1 MKKKIKIS
9 QLRFNYKNYKKELLS
24 IKNSDSNP
32 FKQFSKWLNQ
42 AIKSN
47 VFEPT
52 AMSLATLRNNKVSN
66 RIVLLKSVEK
76 NTFIFYTNL
85 HSRKSK
91 DLEKNE
97 SIAAVFW
104 WPQIGK
110 QVRIEGKIKKLVK
123 TKVADTYFSSRSR
136 QSQISAWASNQSDII
151 PNRKYLEEK
160 IEIVKKRFVNMS
172 INRPKFWSGYVIT
185 PFLIEFWQARDH
197 RLHDRIVYKK
207 LKNKNWKK
215 HRLGP

>member
-1 MKKKIKIS
+1 MN
-9 QLRFNYKNYKKELLS
+9 Q
-24 IKNSDSNP
+24 KNSLGLDKCFLDTNDP
-32 FKQFSKWLNQ
+32 IELFKTWMNK
-42 AIKSN
+42 AKET
-47 VFEPT
+47 EPNDPN
-52 AMSLATLRNNKVSN
+52 ALSLATSDKKGLPSVRM
-66 RIVLLKSVEK
+66 VLLKDFSK
-76 NTFIFYTNL
+76 NGFIFYTNL

-91 DLEKNE
+91 DLEKNK

-136 QSQISAWASNQSDII
+136 QSQISAWASKQSDII

-160 IEIVKKRFVNMS
+160 TEIVKKRFVNMP
-172 INRPKFWSGYVIT
+172 INRPKFWSGYEIT
-185 PFLIEFWQARDH
+185 PFLIEFWQARDN

-207 LKNKNWKK
+207 LKNKKWKK
-215 HRLGP
+215 YRLSP

>member
-1 MKKKIKIS
+1 MKKKIEIS

-91 DLEKNE
+91 DLEKNK

-110 QVRIEGKIKKLVK
+110 QVRIEGRIKKMVT
-123 TKVADTYFSSRSR
+123 TKEADSYFATRSR
-136 QSQISAWASNQSDII
+136 KTQIAAWASKQSYII
-151 PNRKYLEEK
+151 SDREYLKKK
-160 IEIVKKRFVNMS
+160 IAILEKRFDDMP
-172 INRPKFWSGYVIT
+172 INRPKFWSGYIID
-185 PFLIEFWQARDH
+185 PFLIEFWQGRDS
-197 RLHDRIVYKK
+197 RIHDRIVYKK